1 MLHIWQAV
9 FYILAIIL
17 IGLAGVG
24 LIPTRLAVLGSAIGL
39 LAFALPTI
47 VTP

>member
-9 FYILAIIL
+9 FYIMAIIL

-24 LIPTRLAVLGSAIGL
+24 LIPTRLAVLGASFGL

-47 VTP
+47 AT